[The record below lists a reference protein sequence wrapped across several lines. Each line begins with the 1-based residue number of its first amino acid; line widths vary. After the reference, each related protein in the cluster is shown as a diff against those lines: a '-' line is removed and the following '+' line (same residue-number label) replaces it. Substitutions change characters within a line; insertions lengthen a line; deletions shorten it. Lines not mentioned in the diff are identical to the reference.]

1 MRDWPCGGGLGARRR
16 SIDEHCERDS
26 GRGTVLE
33 DITNVV
39 GDWRQDLSQLDVF
52 VHRPIHGH
60 VEYAWQSLGV
70 GEDS

>member
-1 MRDWPCGGGLGARRR
+1 M
-16 SIDEHCERDS
+16 RDS
-26 GRGTVLE
+26 GRGPVLE

-52 VHRPIHGH
+52 VYRAIHRH